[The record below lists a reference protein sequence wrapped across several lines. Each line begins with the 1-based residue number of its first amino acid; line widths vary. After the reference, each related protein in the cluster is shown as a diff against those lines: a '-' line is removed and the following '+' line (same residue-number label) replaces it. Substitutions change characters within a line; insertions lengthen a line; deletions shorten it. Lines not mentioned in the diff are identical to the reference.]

1 VAVLNTADLAYLG
14 VPAASAQFVEICHR
28 TAEDRAVAE
37 NRSEAVDYPPLQ
49 TRSSLDAYDTFSRA
63 ATTQALN
70 VVIDA

>member
-1 VAVLNTADLAYLG
+1 VVAEHHHHHPPGRHRDHADA
-14 VPAASAQFVEICHR
+14 
-28 TAEDRAVAE
+28 AEDRAVAE
-37 NRSEAVDYPPLQ
+37 DRSEAVDYPPLQ